1 MNIADKNKR
10 ELLIEVAR
18 LYYYDNL
25 KQQEIA
31 DRLKIPRSS
40 ISRILSKAHKEG
52 MVEIIIHCVPSKP
65 PILRENIKTR
75 FNLKGAKKKNKFLN
89 ELYIIGHFL

>member
-1 MNIADKNKR
+1 MNTADKNKR

-31 DRLKIPRSS
+31 DRLNIPRSS

-52 MVEIIIHCVPSKP
+52 IVEIIIHCVPSTS
-65 PILRENIKTR
+65 PILIKYKELKES
-75 FNLKGAKKKNKFLN
+75 FN
-89 ELYIIGHFL
+89 

>member
-1 MNIADKNKR
+1 MNTADKNKR

-25 KQQEIA
+25 KQQKIA
-31 DRLKIPRSS
+31 DRLNIPRSS

-52 MVEIIIHCVPSKP
+52 IVEIIIHCVPSTSS
-65 PILRENIKTR
+65 ILIKYKE
-75 FNLKGAKKKNKFLN
+75 LKGSFN
-89 ELYIIGHFL
+89 